1 MKQIFFSVGL
11 ILGLLILGVACDYGK
26 SGGGTQT
33 ADSALMSPPSSAG
46 RTDNDEG
53 VGHYKQ
59 GHWDVSEGHFR
70 KAIKADPNLAEA
82 HYNLGLALDKMS
94 KHEEATTEFKKAA
107 ELAPT
112 NPAIKDS
119 AGLKKQN
126 EVNDCQGGSQTE
138 YKDFPWKHFRVEGPF
153 LPAPP

>member
-1 MKQIFFSVGL
+1 MKQVSISIGL
-11 ILGLLILGVACDYGK
+11 ILGFLTLGVACDYGK
-26 SGGGTQT
+26 SGGGATAT
-33 ADSALMSPPSSAG
+33 ADSALMAPASSAG
-46 RTDNDEG
+46 RMDNDEG

-59 GHWDVSEGHFR
+59 GHWDVAEGHFR

-94 KHEEATTEFKKAA
+94 KHDEATTEFKKAA

-119 AGLKKQN
+119 PILKK
-126 EVNDCQGGSQTE
+126 
-138 YKDFPWKHFRVEGPF
+138 HI
-153 LPAPP
+153 AM

>member
-1 MKQIFFSVGL
+1 MNIMEGGIVMKQVFLSIGL
-11 ILGLLILGVACDYGK
+11 VLGLLILAVACDYGK
-26 SGGGTQT
+26 SGGGTPA
-33 ADSALMSPPSSAG
+33 ADSALMSPASSAG
-46 RTDNDEG
+46 RMDNDEG

-70 KAIKADPNLAEA
+70 KAITADPNLAEA
-82 HYNLGLALDKMS
+82 HYNLALTLDKMG

-119 AGLKKQN
+119 AILKK
-126 EVNDCQGGSQTE
+126 
-138 YKDFPWKHFRVEGPF
+138 HI
-153 LPAPP
+153 AM